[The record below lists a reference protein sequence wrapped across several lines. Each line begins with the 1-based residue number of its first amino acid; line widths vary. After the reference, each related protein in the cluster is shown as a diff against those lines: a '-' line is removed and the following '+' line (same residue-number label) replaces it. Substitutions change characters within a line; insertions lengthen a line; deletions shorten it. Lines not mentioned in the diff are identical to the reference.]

1 MIVFYLNFGVIMY
14 QKTAEELFK
23 LLDKE
28 TKKKFNLNDAND
40 LIQKDALVITKIF
53 NLAAK
58 SAPEEKKDN
67 VLNSLNTLYQR
78 AQKETKFQR
87 LHQLIT
93 KYLPTKDKIEIDDPK
108 NEGKKIEVEIPKT
121 AEELEK
127 LDPKILRAV
136 GYHLNNKIREVLD
149 IEKIRADPGAE
160 ENIDG
165 NNKLKDAIEISVLTT
180 DLTYDKEA
188 KSTDKEAKSTK
199 REEER
204 KKREEEEEERKRREE
219 EQKKQESG
227 AVLKITT
234 ENGVH
239 GKSDPSPSY
248 EELTFKKPYYKD
260 KTGKKVVKEVEGE
273 KGFRFE
279 VQQGTLSETQEL
291 IIKTPR
297 VDEKGK
303 DLNPPVYDL
312 IVLDHNGQLKGS
324 RKIISIGKDG
334 KEVELDPDKDKA
346 NIGKT
351 KLDETWLKSI
361 TPRGEA
367 MVQVLSK
374 NTPVV
379 TQNPGDPFS
388 PPASPG
394 QSGQTKERDI

>member
-14 QKTAEELFK
+14 KDTAEKLFDLLDEKTKENFKINKADDLINKDGYEITDLFK
-23 LLDKE
+23 KVAE
-28 TKKKFNLNDAND
+28 NQENK
-40 LIQKDALVITKIF
+40 Q
-53 NLAAK
+53 
-58 SAPEEKKDN
+58 N
-67 VLNSLNTLYQR
+67 VSELYRR

-127 LDPKILRAV
+127 LDPAILRAV
-136 GYHLNNKIREVLD
+136 GYHLNNKIREDED
-149 IEKIRADPGAE
+149 IKGIL
-160 ENIDG
+160 ENPLQDLTKKVKS
-165 NNKLKDAIEISVLTT
+165 NDKLKDAIEISVLTT

-188 KSTDKEAKSTK
+188 KSTDKEAKSTNK
-199 REEER
+199 EAER
-204 KKREEEEEERKRREE
+204 KKIEEEEEERKRKEE

-234 ENGVH
+234 ENGVP

-260 KTGKKVVKEVEGE
+260 KTGKKVVKEEKGE

-297 VDEKGK
+297 VGEDGK
-303 DLNPPVYDL
+303 DLDPPIYDK
-312 IVLDHNGQLKGS
+312 IVLDHNGKAKGP
-324 RKIISIGKDG
+324 REIINKDG
-334 KEVELDPDKDKA
+334 KEVKDQA
-346 NIGKT
+346 SIGKS
-351 KLDETWLKSI
+351 KLDEEWLKSI
-361 TPRGEA
+361 TTNEQSIVNA
-367 MVQVLSK
+367 LSGATVETRIAGTSVSAPT
-374 NTPVV
+374 TP
-379 TQNPGDPFS
+379 GM
-388 PPASPG
+388 
-394 QSGQTKERDI
+394 SGPNREQGL